1 MLGLESLGS
10 SGKCTL
16 AGVKH
21 PQMIDLSPSLCTSV
35 WSLGE
40 GAPEESEKRDDTQRS
55 TLFIEKPQSGT
66 VSVGKCL
73 GTESKARDTEAE
85 AELGMVPAVPVTLRF
100 CSQLQVLPLVSAGCE
115 LPSEGKK
122 NCMERSKTQGQAQNL
137 IIY

>member
-16 AGVKH
+16 EGVKH
-21 PQMIDLSPSLCTSV
+21 PQMIDISPSLCISV

-40 GAPEESEKRDDTQRS
+40 GAPEESEKRDDAQRS
-55 TLFIEKPQSGT
+55 TLFVEKPQSGT

-73 GTESKARDTEAE
+73 EQNQKPLPETEAG
-85 AELGMVPAVPVTLRF
+85 LGMVCADPVALRF
-100 CSQLQVLPLVSAGCE
+100 CPQLQVMPLVSAGCE
-115 LPSEGKK
+115 LHSEGKRTVWK
-122 NCMERSKTQGQAQNL
+122 ELFNSRQAQNL